1 MWVAYFG
8 FGLALVLFAGFVGAL
23 LVASIIDRKNRVW
36 LELQRTDYERRRPAA
51 K

>member
-8 FGLALVLFAGFVGAL
+8 FGLSLVLLFGFFGAL
-23 LVASIIDRKNRVW
+23 LVAAVIDRKNQVW
-36 LELQRTDYERRRPAA
+36 LELQRTNYERRRPAA